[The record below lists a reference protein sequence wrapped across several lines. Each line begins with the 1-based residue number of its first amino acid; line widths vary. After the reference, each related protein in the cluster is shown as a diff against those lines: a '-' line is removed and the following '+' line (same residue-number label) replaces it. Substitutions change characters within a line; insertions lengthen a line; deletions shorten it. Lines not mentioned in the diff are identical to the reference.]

1 MSGLSPDGRF
11 FDLTP
16 NPDNYTLPGGLF
28 NNLPGGLRALPGNDT
43 LVGSADSDTIYGG
56 KFDDSIFG
64 NTGND
69 YLFGDKGNDNVR
81 GGEGNDQLT
90 GGRGSDTLTGD
101 SGDDTF
107 FLESDTGVTDVAA
120 ADLIADFGNGS
131 DRIALTDGLTEAS
144 LTLEASGGGTLIK
157 DRITGA
163 ILGRVSDALPEQL
176 RGRFITP
183 GDENPTLDGELGT
196 ARDLGILGTAT
207 ASGFVGNANPNEFY
221 RFTLSTNSD
230 FDLTLEGL
238 SADADVDLIRDANDN
253 GTVDFN
259 EILESSSAL
268 GSATEQISA
277 NLASGTYFI
286 RVLQY
291 EGDTNYNLSLSAA
304 PAASGPPDRAGNSLN
319 AAIDVGVLSDTQT
332 FSDFV
337 GQVDPID
344 IYSFELNRAS
354 DFSLKLDGLSADADV
369 KLVEDRNDNGVID
382 LDEEIAVSKA
392 FGTDSEA
399 IDLSGLQPGKYFVE
413 VLQFEGDTNYN
424 LTLTASTLAAPEDG
438 AGNSLNEARDIGI
451 LSDTQTFRDFVGAAD
466 LDDFYRFSLSAN
478 SDITI
483 NLGDLRGDADLRL
496 IQDAN
501 NNGAVDAGEI
511 LQVSQAFDTDP
522 EVIELRG
529 LEAGNYFVEVLPY
542 EGDTNYSLSLSAT
555 PSVAQSAG
563 SLAGARDLGVLTTAQ
578 TVSDSVG
585 DTNSED
591 IYRFTLSAT
600 NNLSLQL
607 TGLSTDA
614 DLELIRDANNNGAI
628 DSGDV
633 LDRSQNSDASSEA
646 IDRRNLAAGTY
657 FVRVSQFEGNTNYS
671 LNLSTGQAARE
682 PSFNRDWGYGQVDAA
697 AAVARAVGAAAPF
710 PDQPDFR
717 DDSDL
722 VSPDLIFTA
731 PPNLADQR
739 VNSFV
744 DYGLNQINAPE
755 VWAQGFT
762 GKGVIVA
769 VLDTGV
775 DYRHFDLDSNIW
787 VNEDEI
793 PNNGIDDDGNGY
805 VDDRNGYD
813 FSDTDPN
820 PIDRGRDR
828 GESNNQ
834 PISRGSHG
842 THVAGTIA
850 AEKNGA
856 GITGVAYDA
865 TIMPVRVLDGRKKGA
880 GDAIAEGIRY
890 AIKNG
895 ARVINMSLGN
905 GANNPRNPSSLPSI
919 EEALS
924 EARTA
929 GVVVVMASGNERDQ
943 GATQPAFPA
952 RYAANNLG
960 IAVGNLG
967 KNLKISVD
975 SNPAGNERLTFVS
988 APGSTIFSGIPSD
1001 YAPTNNQGSET
1012 KFDAYPASDP
1022 TQPNKT
1028 NIFTYFSGTSMAA
1041 PQVAGVVAL
1050 MRQANPSLTPAQIEQ
1065 ILIETAN
1072 PNGISVA

>member
-1 MSGLSPDGRF
+1 MVGPSPDGRF

-56 KFDDSIFG
+56 KLDDLILG

-120 ADLIADFGNGS
+120 ADAIADFGNGS
-131 DRIALTDGLTEAS
+131 DHIALTEGLTEAS

-157 DRITGA
+157 DRVTGA
-163 ILGRVSDALPEQL
+163 ILGRVNGVFPEQL
-176 RGRFITP
+176 RGRFITA
-183 GDENPTLDGELGT
+183 GSDSPTDGELSR
-196 ARDLGILGTAT
+196 ARDLGILGTTT
-207 ASGFVGNANPNEFY
+207 ASGFVGNANPNDFY
-221 RFTLSTNSD
+221 RFTLSANSD

-238 SADADVDLIRDANDN
+238 SADADVDLIRDANGN
-253 GTVDFN
+253 GTVDSD

-291 EGDTNYNLSLSAA
+291 EGDTNYNLSLSAT

-319 AAIDVGVLSDTQT
+319 AANDLGVLSNTQT

-337 GQVDPID
+337 GRVDPID
-344 IYSFELNRAS
+344 IYSFELDKAG
-354 DFSLKLDGLSADADV
+354 DFSLRLDGLSADADV

-382 LDEEIAVSKA
+382 LDEEIAVSEA
-392 FGTDSEA
+392 FGTDSES
-399 IDLSGLQPGKYFVE
+399 IDLSALQPGKYFVE

-424 LTLTASTLAAPEDG
+424 LTLTASTLATPEDG
-438 AGNSLNEARDIGI
+438 AGNSLNEARDIGS
-451 LSDTQTFRDFVGAAD
+451 LSGTQNFTDFVGAAD
-466 LDDFYRFSLSAN
+466 LDDFYRFSLDAN
-478 SDITI
+478 SNVTI
-483 NLGDLRGDADLRL
+483 NLGTLSADADLRL

-501 NNGAVDAGEI
+501 NNGQIDAGET
-511 LQVSQAFDTDP
+511 LEVSEAFGTDP

-555 PSVAQSAG
+555 PSVAPSAG
-563 SLAGARDLGVLTTAQ
+563 SLAGARDLGVLTNAQ

-585 DTNSED
+585 DTNTED

-607 TGLSTDA
+607 TGLSADA

-633 LDRSQNSDASSEA
+633 LDRSNNSNANSET
-646 IDRRNLAAGTY
+646 IDRRNLAAGNY
-657 FVRVSQFEGNTNYS
+657 FVRVYQFEGNTNYS

-697 AAVARAVGAAAPF
+697 AAVARAAGAAAPF
-710 PDQPDFR
+710 PDRPDFR

-722 VSPDLIFTA
+722 VNPDLIFTA
-731 PPNLADQR
+731 PPNLANQP

-762 GKGVIVA
+762 GRGVIVA

-775 DYRHFDLDSNIW
+775 DYKHFDLDSNIW

-793 PNNGIDDDGNGY
+793 PDNGIDDDRNGY

-834 PISRGSHG
+834 GISRGSHG

-850 AEKNGA
+850 AERNGS

-865 TIMPVRVLDGRKKGA
+865 TIMPVRVLQGRKKGSS
-880 GDAIAEGIRY
+880 DAIAEGIRY
-890 AIKNG
+890 AINNG

-905 GANNPRNPSSLPSI
+905 GEGNNSPEIPTI
-919 EEALS
+919 AEALR
-924 EARTA
+924 EARAA
-929 GVVVVMASGNERDQ
+929 GVVVVMASGNEREE
-943 GATQPAFPA
+943 GATQPAHPA

-967 KNLKISVD
+967 QNLKIAVS
-975 SNPAGNERLTFVS
+975 SNPAGNQPLTFVS
-988 APGSTIFSGIPSD
+988 APGSIIFSGIPSD
-1001 YAPTNNQGSET
+1001 YAPINNRGSEIE
-1012 KFDAYPASDP
+1012 FDAYPASDP

-1028 NIFTYFSGTSMAA
+1028 NIFTNLDGTSMAA
-1041 PQVAGVVAL
+1041 PHVAGVVAL
-1050 MRQANPSLTPAQIEQ
+1050 TLQANPNLTPAQIEQ